1 MTDIYAHR
9 NNYFFNVCALKT
21 KHIERFCAC
30 WYLENLGI
38 WLPFKHISDHVS
50 SQHSV
55 WMIVGRPRNDCFF
68 RKCISF
74 NAFDVCW
81 NLHLFE

>member
-1 MTDIYAHR
+1 MADVFYALW
-9 NNYFFNVCALKT
+9 NNYFFNVCVSKT
-21 KHIERFCAC
+21 KHVECFDAF

-55 WMIVGRPRNDCFF
+55 WMIVVWPRKDC
-68 RKCISF
+68 
-74 NAFDVCW
+74 
-81 NLHLFE
+81 LFGK

>member
-21 KHIERFCAC
+21 KHVERFDAR
-30 WYLENLGI
+30 WYLEDLGI
-38 WLPFKHISDHVS
+38 WLPFKHIFDLVS

-55 WMIVGRPRNDCFF
+55 WLIVVRPRKDC
-68 RKCISF
+68 
-74 NAFDVCW
+74 
-81 NLHLFE
+81 LFGK